1 MEKEINKTTINQ
13 IIRRRKKSF
22 TTIFFLIFLAAFVT
36 AIALPPIYKSEAL
49 IRIDDQEIPEG
60 FVQPTM
66 PDFVEQRIG
75 KINQKV
81 LSRPRLKE
89 IAEDLNLY
97 SSGNNQIEVSEV
109 IEKFR
114 ENIHMETIVSEMQS
128 KPGGKTLSFTLA
140 FNLSYEGR
148 DPETVQ
154 RVTDKLA
161 NLYIEED
168 IKRKENVM
176 SATNDFLK
184 AELERLKVDI
194 DHQEKK
200 ISEFKQKHLREL
212 PTEVRTN
219 IQMIAR
225 LEREADKTNMQLRGL
240 HEKKLYL
247 ESQLTNIEPLS
258 PIVIEGDRISTN
270 PNQRLKELNI
280 QLTKMKSIYSE
291 KHPDI
296 KKIKREIQQLETQVQ
311 SSDNAVEKIKML
323 RHMENELVSLESE
336 LGPKHPDVIELKKKI
351 AVLSKEAN
359 NLTTESAKMKI
370 SEEKPDNP
378 LYINLMTQIN
388 AINVEIQAVKED
400 EQNIIKSIEEYQGR
414 IEKAP
419 NIEQEL
425 SSLTRDYEASKDKYQ
440 EILNKLMSTQVARNV
455 EGMQRGERFI
465 IASPAYLPTK
475 PFKPNRFV
483 ILLVGFIIATG
494 ISFIIAAFQESMDDT
509 IKTADEL
516 RQLTPAPVLASISY
530 ITSDREKNVRKLK
543 KTIWFFI
550 IIGFVGFCL
559 YIANRYVI
567 KLDYLWSTI
576 LERLKM
582 FV

>member
-22 TTIFFLIFLAAFVT
+22 TTIFFLIFLAAFVA

-60 FVQPTM
+60 IVQPTM

-75 KINQKV
+75 KIKQKV
-81 LSRPRLKE
+81 LSRPRLEE

-97 SSGNNQIEVSEV
+97 SKGNNHIEVSEV

-140 FNLSYEGR
+140 FNLSYEGK

-154 RVTDKLA
+154 KVTDKLA

-194 DHQEKK
+194 DYQEKK
-200 ISEFKQKHLREL
+200 ISEFKKKHLREL
-212 PTEVRTN
+212 PSEVRTN

-225 LEREADKTNMQLRGL
+225 LEREADKANMQLRGL
-240 HEKKLYL
+240 NEKKLYL
-247 ESQLTNIEPLS
+247 ESELANIEPLS

-296 KKIKREIQQLETQVQ
+296 KKIKREIKQLETQVQ
-311 SSDNAVEKIKML
+311 SSDSTVEKIKML
-323 RHMENELVSLESE
+323 RHMENELASLESE

-351 AVLSKEAN
+351 AVLSKEVN
-359 NLTTESAKMKI
+359 NLMTESVKMKI

-378 LYINLMTQIN
+378 VYINLMTQIN
-388 AINVEIQAVKED
+388 ATNVEIQAVKED
-400 EQNIIKSIEEYQGR
+400 EQNIIQSIEEYQRR

-425 SSLTRDYEASKDKYQ
+425 NSLTRDYEASKDKYQ
-440 EILNKLMSTQVARNV
+440 EILNELMSTQVARNV
-455 EGMQRGERFI
+455 EGMQRGQRFI

-475 PFKPNRFV
+475 PFKPNRLV
-483 ILLVGFIIATG
+483 ILLVGFIIAIGT
-494 ISFIIAAFQESMDDT
+494 SFIIAAFQESMDDT

-516 RQLTPAPVLASISY
+516 RQLTSAPVLASISY
-530 ITSDREKNVRKLK
+530 ITTDREKNARKLK
-543 KTIWFFI
+543 RAIWFFI
-550 IIGFVGFCL
+550 IIVCVGSCL
-559 YIANRYVI
+559 YIANKYVI

-576 LERLKM
+576 LERIKM
-582 FV
+582 IV